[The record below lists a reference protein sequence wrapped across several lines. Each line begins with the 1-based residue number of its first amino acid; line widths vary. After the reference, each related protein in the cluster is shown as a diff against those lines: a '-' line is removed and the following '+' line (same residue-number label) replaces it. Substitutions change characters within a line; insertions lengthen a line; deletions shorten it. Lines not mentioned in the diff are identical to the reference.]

1 MYKVD
6 LKALE
11 GLLAKRE
18 GKVMQVYA
26 DHLGK
31 LTAGI
36 GHLLTGTELKSLK
49 LGDAVTEKQVSD
61 WFAKDCQKAVKKA
74 EEQAEELGIH
84 HSWFMVVLAS
94 ANFQLGDF
102 KAVFTGSYPLLKA
115 GDFRGAIAGIQ
126 ASKWMKQTPVRATDM
141 IDAIRML

>member
-6 LKALE
+6 LKALQA
-11 GLLAKRE
+11 LLEKRE

-31 LTAGI
+31 PTAGI
-36 GHLLTGTELKSLK
+36 GHLLTATEQKSMK
-49 LGDAVTEKQVSD
+49 LGDAVTQQQVD
-61 WFAKDCQKAVKKA
+61 AWFQKDCQKAVAKA
-74 EEQAEELGIH
+74 EAQAAELGIH

-102 KAVFTGSYPLLKA
+102 KAVFTETYPRLKS
-115 GDFRGAIAGIQ
+115 GDFRGAITGIQ
-126 ASKWMKQTPVRATDM
+126 SSKWMQQTPVRATDM
-141 IDAIRML
+141 IEAIKML